1 MAPPNYLV
9 LKGQVLKPAPI
20 TEGYADSGY
29 LGRSGY

>member
-9 LKGQVLKPAPI
+9 LKGQVLKPAL

-29 LGRSGY
+29 PVRSGY